1 MKRAAWLLIAVLAAT
16 GAQAQ
21 YFRWVDEQGKTHFG
35 DRPPPSAAGK
45 AETMR
50 YGAPG
55 ADKQPPFAVRQAM
68 ANFPVALYV
77 SPDCGEYCQAGRDYL
92 KLRGIPFAEK
102 DASSPE
108 SATALAQ
115 LLEGNKNVVPVLTVG
130 PKHARGW
137 QREDWARLLDAA
149 GYPKV
154 PAR

>member
-1 MKRAAWLLIAVLAAT
+1 MKRAVWLLAAALMAS
-16 GAQAQ
+16 GVQAQ
-21 YFRWVDEQGKTHFG
+21 YYRWVDEQGKTHFG

-45 AETMR
+45 VDTMR

-68 ANFPVALYV
+68 ANFPVVLYA
-77 SPDCGEYCQAGRDYL
+77 SPDCGDFCQAGRDYL
-92 KLRGIPFAEK
+92 KSRGVPFAEK
-102 DASSPE
+102 DASTPE
-108 SATALAQ
+108 GAAALAG
-115 LLEGNKNVVPVLTVG
+115 LLEGNKNTVPVLSVG
-130 PKHARGW
+130 SKHARGW